1 MYAESAPHSNP
12 VLTEKSERKYSGI
25 GAALIAFGIKYS
37 IDNGC
42 RGDVVF
48 DAKTDELAEPHTEA
62 LRGVLGLRITTT
74 GAGGGV
80 MLADE
85 EAGQL
90 FLKNFVEEVN
100 EDEAK

>member
-1 MYAESAPHSNP
+1 MFMSLYAESAPHSNP

-48 DAKTDELAEPHTEA
+48 DA
-62 LRGVLGLRITTT
+62 
-74 GAGGGV
+74 
-80 MLADE
+80 
-85 EAGQL
+85 
-90 FLKNFVEEVN
+90 
-100 EDEAK
+100 

>member
-25 GAALIAFGIKYS
+25 GTALIAFGIKYS

-48 DAKTDELAEPHTEA
+48 DAKTDELAKHYAEDFDA
-62 LRGVLGLRITTT
+62 MRIPSITN
-74 GAGGGV
+74 GGPKRF

-85 EAGQL
+85 ATWQL
-90 FLKNFVEEVN
+90 FPKYLVEEVN